1 MTQQHECSICLDK
14 LECMTN
20 FVMTECGHCFHTNCL
35 MTNVAHNGF
44 GCPYCRS
51 AMAQT
56 VEDSDDEDDDDN
68 WIQDEEED
76 NDHALTSFRMFH
88 QRLSGEEV
96 EEEDDDEDTDDDEE
110 EEDEDETPP
119 VVRPSSTYITKK
131 LTEHGVSMEDLVKI
145 MMGDHAEYDDFQDS
159 PQISQLEGWI
169 FGKFRIIISNFK
181 IGDELPHPQHQV
193 AQTISNNVVV
203 RRGSN

>member
-1 MTQQHECSICLDK
+1 MAQHDCSICLEKMD
-14 LECMTN
+14 CNVN

-56 VEDSDDEDDDDN
+56 VEESDDEDDDDI

-96 EEEDDDEDTDDDEE
+96 EEEEEEDDDDDEE
-110 EEDEDETPP
+110 EEDEAEEPP

-145 MMGDHAEYDDFQDS
+145 MMGDHEEYDDFQDS
-159 PQISQLEGWI
+159 PQISRLEGEI

-181 IGDELPHPQHQV
+181 LGDELPHPQHQV
-193 AQTISNNVVV
+193 AQTISNNVVI

>member
-1 MTQQHECSICLDK
+1 MTQHECSICLDRV
-14 LECMTN
+14 ECMNN

-51 AMAQT
+51 TMAQEVRNT
-56 VEDSDDEDDDDN
+56 GDDDLDS
-68 WIQDEEED
+68 QDWMREEEEED

-96 EEEDDDEDTDDDEE
+96 EEDDDSDDSDSDGDEE
-110 EEDEDETPP
+110 EPP
-119 VVRPSSTYITKK
+119 VARPSSAYITKK
-131 LTEHGVSMEDLVKI
+131 LTDQGVSMEDLVKI
-145 MMGDHAEYDDFQDS
+145 MMGDHGEYDDFQDS
-159 PQISQLEGWI
+159 PQICRLEGEI

-181 IGDELPHPQHQV
+181 IGDELPQAAAATPQV
-193 AQTISNNVVV
+193 DTISNNITV
-203 RRGSN
+203 RRGRNM